1 LDGLSHMSIRSFD
14 AADLA
19 PVLQLIHR
27 TIDVCYS
34 GVYPP
39 RAVRFF
45 KEFHSPDSILDR
57 HAAGEVLVV
66 EDNGELIATGSVVG
80 SEITGVFVDPR
91 LQRLGIGRRLMDDLE
106 GIARAGGHA
115 SAEISVSLPSRRF
128 YESRGYLVN
137 ASRSIDV
144 GEGESLDYWAAEKAL
159 DESGS

>member
-1 LDGLSHMSIRSFD
+1 MDGPSHMSIRPFD
-14 AADLA
+14 AADLE

-45 KEFHSPDSILDR
+45 KEFHSPDGILDR

-66 EDNGELIATGSVVG
+66 EENGDLIATGSVVG
-80 SEITGVFVDPR
+80 CEITGVFVDPQ
-91 LQRLGIGRRLMDDLE
+91 LQRLGIGGRVMDDLE
-106 GIARAGGHA
+106 SIARAGGHA

-137 ASRSIDV
+137 ESRSIDV
-144 GEGESLDYWAAEKAL
+144 GDGESLDYWAAAKSL
-159 DESGS
+159 GDSGS